1 MAAQGGSNGSGSA
14 RSSAVL
20 IIEDDALI
28 CKLLQVVLEH
38 QGHAVQIAETYAEGT
53 DAIEQTKPS
62 LIILDLGLPD
72 GDGLDLLRHLRED
85 LKASVPVLVL
95 TAFRQED
102 KAVRA
107 FELGADDFVTKPFA
121 PRELVARIERVLAA

>member
-1 MAAQGGSNGSGSA
+1 MAGSNGSRGPSH
-14 RSSAVL
+14 SSVL
-20 IIEDDALI
+20 IIEDDSLI

-38 QGHAVQIAETYAEGT
+38 HGHSVEIAETYAAGA
-53 DAIEQTKPS
+53 DAIEHSKPE

-72 GDGLDLLRHLRED
+72 GDGLDLLRHLRTD
-85 LKASVPVLVL
+85 MKKNVPVLVL

>member
-1 MAAQGGSNGSGSA
+1 MASSNGSGAKHST
-14 RSSAVL
+14 VL
-20 IIEDDALI
+20 VIEDDSLI

-38 QGHAVQIAETYAEGT
+38 HGHSVKIAETYAAGS
-53 DAIEQTKPS
+53 DAIENTNPE

-72 GDGLDLLRHLRED
+72 GDGLDLLRRLRAD
-85 LKASVPVLVL
+85 MHSAVPVLVL

>member
-1 MAAQGGSNGSGSA
+1 MASSNGSKESH
-14 RSSAVL
+14 STVL
-20 IIEDDALI
+20 VIEDDSLI

-38 QGHAVQIAETYAEGT
+38 HGHNVRIAETYAAGSE
-53 DAIEQTKPS
+53 AIENTTPE

-72 GDGLDLLRHLRED
+72 GDGLDLLRRLRTD
-85 LKASVPVLVL
+85 MHSSVPVLVL

>member
-1 MAAQGGSNGSGSA
+1 MAVINGSRGP
-14 RSSAVL
+14 RSTVL
-20 IIEDDALI
+20 VIEDDSLI
-28 CKLLQVVLEH
+28 CKLLQVVLKH
-38 QGHAVQIAETYAEGT
+38 HGHDVRIAESYAAGSE
-53 DAIEQTKPS
+53 AIENSNPA

-72 GDGLDLLRHLRED
+72 GDGLDLLRRLRSD
-85 LKASVPVLVL
+85 MHNDVPVLVL

-107 FELGADDFVTKPFA
+107 FQLGADDFVTKPFA